1 MRIVRREFIKLL
13 GSAVAWPLAAR
24 GQQPSMAVIG
34 YLGGGGAPPPS
45 TLAAFRKGLGE
56 IGFIEGRNVA
66 IVLRTTEQNDQLP
79 TLVAELIS
87 LPVAVIHA
95 AGTSNGAQAAK
106 VATATIPIVFSTG
119 ADPVNLGLVASMN
132 RPGGNITGVT
142 YFSNILTAKRLEL
155 LRELVP
161 SAKVMAFLVNPSNA
175 RAETDM
181 KEIDAAGRSIGQEIV
196 ILRASSAPEITA
208 AFATMAERG
217 VGGVLIGGDGL
228 FTQRPDILIALAAR
242 YRIPGSYSTRG
253 AAEAGGLM
261 SYGDDRLESNRQ
273 AGIYVGRVLKG
284 EKPADLPVLQP
295 TKFEFVINLKTAKT
309 LGITFPPSFHLRA
322 DEVIE

>member
-1 MRIVRREFIKLL
+1 MQRRDFITLL
-13 GSAVAWPLAAR
+13 GGAAAWPIAAR
-24 GQQPSMAVIG
+24 AQQTAMQVIG
-34 YLGGGGAPPPS
+34 YLNGGGAPPAS
-45 TLAAFRKGLGE
+45 ALAAFRKGLGE
-56 IGFIEGRNVA
+56 IGFVEGRNVA

-119 ADPVNLGLVASMN
+119 SDPVSLGLVASMN

-161 SAKVMAFLVNPSNA
+161 KAKLMAFLVNPTNA

-181 KEIDAAGRSIGQEIV
+181 KEIDAAGRSIGQEII
-196 ILRASSAPEITA
+196 ILRASSAPEIAA

-217 VGGVLIGGDGL
+217 VGAVLVGGDAL

-242 YRIPGSYSTRG
+242 YRIPASYSTRG

-261 SYGDDRLESNRQ
+261 SYGDDRFESNRQ
-273 AGIYVGRVLKG
+273 SGIYVGRVLKG
-284 EKPADLPVLQP
+284 EKPADMPVLQP

-309 LGITFPPSFHLRA
+309 LGIAFPPSFHLRA